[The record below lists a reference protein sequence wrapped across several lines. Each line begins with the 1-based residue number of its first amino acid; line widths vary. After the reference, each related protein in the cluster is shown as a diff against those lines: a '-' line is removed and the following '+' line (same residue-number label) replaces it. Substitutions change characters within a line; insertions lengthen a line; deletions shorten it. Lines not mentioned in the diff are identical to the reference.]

1 MFIIITQFQRLVE
14 TDLIKAKKNKK
25 SLKIFFSVIKLTG
38 KRTVVLK
45 SKYKVFLIIKLPHSD
60 QSRFQL
66 ENGEI

>member
-14 TDLIKAKKNKK
+14 TDLIKAKKKK
-25 SLKIFFSVIKLTG
+25 KFKNIFSVIKLTG